1 MNRIAERRQRI
12 PARWTVRPSD
22 PAEDRLRSELGIGR
36 LLAACLVERGLTD
49 PGEAHRFLNPRLEDL
64 HDPLRLPNCA
74 EAVQVLLQAKERGE
88 RVFVHGDYD
97 VDGITSTAIWT
108 RSLRRLGFDVFPHVP
123 HRIKHGY
130 GVQEEAVFHAMKQGA
145 KVLLTCDCGSS
156 AHQAV
161 SRAKQLGMKVIIT
174 DHHELGAQL
183 PEADAFVNPH
193 LEGHDYPF
201 PHLSGA
207 GVAFKVAQQV
217 AVELGARAEQFQR
230 AFLDLVC
237 LGTIAD
243 VVPLVGE
250 NRIFAHFGLKL
261 LPQSKK
267 KGIRAL
273 LKVAEVQ
280 GEVRSY
286 DVAWRLAPRI
296 NAAGRIDDA
305 ERALRLMLTE
315 DEEEAQELAKE
326 LNELNEAR
334 RAEEQRILEQALET
348 LSEMDAESLP
358 LLMVW
363 AEEWHRGVVGIV
375 AGRLCEQYN
384 RPVFL
389 ASVDAETGVA
399 HGSARS
405 PEVYDLHEALM
416 QKRDLFLSCGGHA
429 RAAGFSA
436 SVEALEAVREELL
449 AHAQSVLKPED
460 LVPAVRATAEI
471 TAEDVNHK
479 SFIELEKL
487 EPHGEA
493 NPRPLFVMRNVKFA
507 DFQPTSNPEHV
518 RFQILAERPIFGIGF
533 RSSHLFESLRPG
545 DPVDLLVRASINRYN
560 GNEYPQLLLEG
571 LRRA

>member
-1 MNRIAERRQRI
+1 MNRIAERRRN
-12 PARWTVRPSD
+12 PSRWIVRPPD

-36 LLAACLVERGLTD
+36 LLAACLVERGFTD
-49 PGEAHRFLNPRLEDL
+49 PDEAHRFLNPRLEDL
-64 HDPLRLPNCA
+64 HDPLLLPNCS
-74 EAVQVLLQAKERGE
+74 EAVRVLIQAKERGE

-108 RSLRRLGFDVFPHVP
+108 RSLRRLGFDVVPHVP

-130 GVQEEAVFHAMKQGA
+130 GVQEEAVFHAMRQGA

-156 AHQAV
+156 AYQAV
-161 SRAKQLGMKVIIT
+161 NRAKQLGMRVVVT
-174 DHHELGAQL
+174 DHHELGAKTL
-183 PEADAFVNPH
+183 DADAFVNPH

-250 NRIFAHFGLKL
+250 NRIFAYYGLKSL
-261 LPQSKK
+261 EGSKK
-267 KGIRAL
+267 VGVRAL
-273 LKVAEVQ
+273 LKVAGIEGAV
-280 GEVRSY
+280 SSS
-286 DVAWRLAPRI
+286 DVGWRLAPRI

-305 ERALRLMLTE
+305 AKALRLMLTE
-315 DEEEAQELAKE
+315 DEEEAHTIAAE

-348 LSEMDAESLP
+348 LAEMDAESLP

-384 RPVFL
+384 RPVLL
-389 ASVDAETGVA
+389 ASVDAESGVA
-399 HGSARS
+399 HGSARA
-405 PEVYDLHEALM
+405 PEIYDLHEALM
-416 QKRDLFLSCGGHA
+416 AKRDLFLSCGGHA

-436 SVEALEAVREELL
+436 SVEALEVVRDELV
-449 AHAQSVLKPED
+449 AHAQSVLKAED
-460 LVPAVRATAEI
+460 LVPTIRATAEM
-471 TAEDVNHK
+471 TPEDVNHK
-479 SFIELEKL
+479 SFLELEKL
-487 EPHGEA
+487 EPYGEA
-493 NPRPLFVMRNVKFA
+493 NPRPLFLMRNVRFA

-518 RFQILAERPIFGIGF
+518 RFQVLADRPIFGIGF
-533 RSSHLFESLRPG
+533 RSAHLFESLEPG
-545 DPVDLLVRASINRYN
+545 DSVDLLVRASLNRYN
-560 GNEYPQLLLEG
+560 GNEYPQVLLED
-571 LRRA
+571 LRKA